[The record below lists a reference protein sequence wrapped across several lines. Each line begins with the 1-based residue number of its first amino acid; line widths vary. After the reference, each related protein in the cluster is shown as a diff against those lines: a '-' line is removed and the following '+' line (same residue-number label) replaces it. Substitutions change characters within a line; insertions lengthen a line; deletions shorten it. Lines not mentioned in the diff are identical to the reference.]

1 MRHRSTETDHQ
12 ITVRLNN
19 AIGELREY
27 VNYDYI
33 VVNDDLQKALDELNA
48 ILKTIILKREYMDSV
63 VKRLLEDVHDYTIR

>member
-1 MRHRSTETDHQ
+1 
-12 ITVRLNN
+12 VRLNN